1 MLSRVAENVYWMAR
15 YIERAEN
22 TARLVSVNAF
32 LLLDLPRGI
41 APGWEPL
48 IAITGSGPAFKARH
62 KDYDERAVVKFLL
75 GDPDSPSSILNSLLM
90 ARENCRTVRDIVP
103 SMAWEQLTEL
113 VLFARENVQAGLT
126 KKGRHPYLKRII
138 DASHMLYGMLATTM
152 LRDAGYQFLRV
163 GRNLERADMTTRIVD
178 VRTENLLP
186 EETSELRPF
195 ETIQWMSVLKS
206 LSAYHM
212 YRRKMQVQV
221 RRSEVLRFL
230 FLDHDFPRSVL
241 HCLDVVEEALG
252 ALEHDRDAPRAL
264 RSLARKVARTKVEQ
278 LSHSELHSFIDEL
291 QVGLTGVHAR
301 IASVYFP
308 PVEEAAQQA
317 QAQSS

>member
-1 MLSRVAENVYWMAR
+1 MLSRVAENLYWMAR

-48 IAITGSGPAFKARH
+48 IAITGSVKDFEARH
-62 KDYDERAVVKFLL
+62 KDYDERSVVKFLI
-75 GDPDSPSSILNSLLM
+75 GDPDSPSSILNALLM

-113 VLFARENVQAGLT
+113 LLFARENVQSGVT
-126 KKGRHPYLKRII
+126 KKGRHAYLKRII
-138 DASHMLYGMLATTM
+138 DASHMLHGMLASTM

-163 GRNLERADMTTRIVD
+163 GRSLERADMTTRIVD

-186 EETSELRPF
+186 EETTELRPF

-221 RRSEVLRFL
+221 RRSEALRFL
-230 FLDHDFPRSVL
+230 FLDNEFPRSVL
-241 HCLDVVEEALG
+241 YCLNAVEEGLG
-252 ALEHDRDAPRAL
+252 AIEHDRDAPRAL
-264 RSLARKVARTKVEQ
+264 RTLARKVARTKVQ
-278 LSHSELHSFIDEL
+278 GLSHDALHDFIDEL
-291 QVGLTGVHAR
+291 QVGLTGIHQR
-301 IASVYFP
+301 IAEVYFLPMQEP
-308 PVEEAAQQA
+308 PQM
-317 QAQSS
+317 AQSA

>member
-1 MLSRVAENVYWMAR
+1 MLSRVAENLYWMAR

-48 IAITGSGPAFKARH
+48 IAITGSGKDFEARH
-62 KDYDERAVVKFLL
+62 KDYDERSVVKFLI
-75 GDPDSPSSILNSLLM
+75 GDPDSSSSILNALLM

-113 VLFARENVQAGLT
+113 LLFARENVQSGVT
-126 KKGRHPYLKRII
+126 KKGRHAYLKRII
-138 DASHMLYGMLATTM
+138 DASHMLHGMLASTM

-163 GRNLERADMTTRIVD
+163 GRSLERADMTTRIVD

-186 EETSELRPF
+186 EETTELRPF

-230 FLDHDFPRSVL
+230 FLDHEFPRSVM
-241 HCLDVVEEALG
+241 HCLNAAEEALG
-252 ALEHDRDAPRAL
+252 AIEHDRDAPRAL
-264 RSLARKVARTKVEQ
+264 RALARKVVRTKVQGLAHDQ
-278 LSHSELHSFIDEL
+278 LHDFIDDFQL
-291 QVGLTGVHAR
+291 GLTAIHQR
-301 IASVYFP
+301 IAEVYFLP
-308 PVEEAAQQA
+308 MEEPAPLAESA
-317 QAQSS
+317 